1 MHRSLSLVILLVCV
15 LLVVL
20 GCSQATPTPM
30 PTATPTMMPTPTPTL
45 VPTPLPTATP
55 VPTATPTPIPSPT
68 ATFTPTATPTNT
80 PTPTPTFTPTP
91 SPTPTPTATPI
102 PWPTSDGRG
111 LWFPFSDVDPLTSLR
126 KVAALLYASGNT
138 DVALIVRCNYDPRSP
153 DVPEVFINWDGKVG
167 SEFQWSI
174 EVFWR
179 LDDQEAQSSSWGLST
194 DKDATFYPDDVQ
206 AFIWELLTADKLV
219 ARVLGQTGLQTD
231 TFTLTGLSEALRPYR
246 DDCDWVGFETG

>member
-1 MHRSLSLVILLVCV
+1 MHRSLFLVILLVCM

-20 GCSQATPTPM
+20 GCRQATPKPI
-30 PTATPTMMPTPTPTL
+30 PTATPTMIPTPTPAL
-45 VPTPLPTATP
+45 VPTPTY
-55 VPTATPTPIPSPT
+55 TPTPTITPT
-68 ATFTPTATPTNT
+68 PLPTATPTNT

-111 LWFPFSDVDPLTSLR
+111 LWLPFSDIDPLTSLR
-126 KVAALLYASGNT
+126 KVAALLFASENT
-138 DVALIVRCNYDPRSP
+138 DVSLIVRCNYDPRSP
-153 DVPEVFINWDGKVG
+153 DVPEVFISWDGKVG
-167 SEFQWSI
+167 SEFQGSI

-194 DKDATFYPDDVQ
+194 DKDATFYPGDVQ
-206 AFIWELLTADKLV
+206 PFIWELLNADKLV

-231 TFTLTGLSEALRPYR
+231 TFSLTGLSEALRPYK